1 MGMHTD
7 FHFVLECD
15 LNRLREKYEAHLQIT
30 VCRDLNKS
38 QLIERKQIVYF
49 IINHFQINKLKR
61 VVHDIDGAAFIS
73 LQEVSDIIKIS
84 EPQ

>member
-30 VCRDLNKS
+30 VYRDPNKS
-38 QLIERKQIVYF
+38 QLI
-49 IINHFQINKLKR
+49 
-61 VVHDIDGAAFIS
+61 DM
-73 LQEVSDIIKIS
+73 
-84 EPQ
+84 